1 MEQSLTMMLL
11 QSIAAL
17 AGVLAL
23 FALFVWGMK
32 RFQNHTLSSST
43 SNMRVLQRL
52 SLDSRHSLIEVQR
65 GNKHYILSTSSVA
78 GVSLVESFE
87 AEPVERPDIERFKT
101 VQQTSDD

>member
-1 MEQSLTMMLL
+1 MEQSLTIMLL

-23 FALFVWGMK
+23 FAVFVWGMK
-32 RFQNHTLSSST
+32 RFQNHTLSSNAS
-43 SNMRVLQRL
+43 SMRVLQRL

-78 GVSLVESFE
+78 GVSVIESFE
-87 AEPVERPDIERFKT
+87 GAPADVFDAVE
-101 VQQTSDD
+101 QTSDD

>member
-32 RFQNHTLSSST
+32 RFQNHTLSSNASG
-43 SNMRVLQRL
+43 MRVLQRL
-52 SLDSRHSLIEVQR
+52 SLDAKHSLIEVQR

-78 GVSLVESFE
+78 GVSVIESFE
-87 AEPVERPDIERFKT
+87 KKPVDASEIVE
-101 VQQTSDD
+101 QTPND

>member
-23 FALFVWGMK
+23 FAVFVWGMK
-32 RFQNHTLSSST
+32 RFQNHTLSSNG

-52 SLDSRHSLIEVQR
+52 SLDSRHSLVEVQR

-78 GVSLVESFE
+78 GVTIIESFE
-87 AEPVERPDIERFKT
+87 QELVEASEKS
-101 VQQTSDD
+101 TSQISND

>member
-23 FALFVWGMK
+23 FAVFVWGMK
-32 RFQNHTLSSST
+32 RFQKHTLSSNT
-43 SNMRVLQRL
+43 PNMRVLQRL

-78 GVSLVESFE
+78 GVSMIESFAGE
-87 AEPVERPDIERFKT
+87 TVADVEIKVD
-101 VQQTSDD
+101 TSDD

>member
-1 MEQSLTMMLL
+1 MEQGLTMMLV

-23 FALFVWGMK
+23 FSLFVWGMK
-32 RFQNHTLSSST
+32 RFQNHTLSSNRSG
-43 SNMRVLQRL
+43 MRVLQRL

-78 GVSLVESFE
+78 GVSVIESFE
-87 AEPVERPDIERFKT
+87 EMPADASEIAEKI
-101 VQQTSDD
+101 SDD

>member
-1 MEQSLTMMLL
+1 MEQSLTMMLM

-32 RFQNHTLSSST
+32 RFQNHTLSSNGSG
-43 SNMRVLQRL
+43 MRVLQRL
-52 SLDSRHSLIEVQR
+52 SLDSRHSLLEVQR

-78 GVSLVESFE
+78 GVSVIESFE
-87 AEPVERPDIERFKT
+87 EMPAE
-101 VQQTSDD
+101 TSEIMGKISDV

>member
-32 RFQNHTLSSST
+32 RFQSHTLSGNT

-65 GNKHYILSTSSVA
+65 GNKHYILSTSSAA
-78 GVSLVESFE
+78 GVSMIESFE
-87 AEPVERPDIERFKT
+87 VEPVDVLKIEE
-101 VQQTSDD
+101 QTSDD

>member
-1 MEQSLTMMLL
+1 MEQSLTMMLM

-32 RFQNHTLSSST
+32 RFQNHTLSSHGSG
-43 SNMRVLQRL
+43 MRVLQRL

-78 GVSLVESFE
+78 GVSVIESFE
-87 AEPVERPDIERFKT
+87 EMAADASEIAEKI
-101 VQQTSDD
+101 SDD

>member
-32 RFQNHTLSSST
+32 RFQSHTLSSNT

-52 SLDSRHSLIEVQR
+52 SLDSRHSLIEVQH
-65 GNKHYILSTSSVA
+65 GNKHYILSTSSA
-78 GVSLVESFE
+78 EGVNLIESFE
-87 AEPVERPDIERFKT
+87 AESIEDSEMK
-101 VQQTSDD
+101 VQTLDD

>member
-1 MEQSLTMMLL
+1 MMLL

-32 RFQNHTLSSST
+32 RFQNHTLSSGT

-65 GNKHYILSTSSVA
+65 GDKHYILSISSVA
-78 GVSLVESFE
+78 GVSVVESFR
-87 AEPVERPDIERFKT
+87 AEPVDMPDIHRPDSEGKI
-101 VQQTSDD
+101 SDD

>member
-32 RFQNHTLSSST
+32 RFQNHSLSSNASG
-43 SNMRVLQRL
+43 MRVLQRL
-52 SLDSRHSLIEVQR
+52 SLDSKHSLIEVQR
-65 GNKHYILSTSSVA
+65 GNKHYILSISSVA
-78 GVSLVESFE
+78 GVSVIESFE
-87 AEPVERPDIERFKT
+87 KEPVDVSEIVE
-101 VQQTSDD
+101 QTADD

>member
-1 MEQSLTMMLL
+1 MMLL

-32 RFQNHTLSSST
+32 RFQSHTLSSST

-52 SLDSRHSLIEVQR
+52 SLDSRHSLIEVQH
-65 GNKHYILSTSSVA
+65 GNKHYILSTSSAA
-78 GVSLVESFE
+78 GVSMIESFE
-87 AEPVERPDIERFKT
+87 EESVDTPKIEE
-101 VQQTSDD
+101 QISDD

>member
-1 MEQSLTMMLL
+1 MMLL

-32 RFQNHTLSSST
+32 RFQGHTLSSNT

-65 GNKHYILSTSSVA
+65 GNKHYILSTSSAA
-78 GVSLVESFE
+78 GVSMIESFE
-87 AEPVERPDIERFKT
+87 VESVDAPKIEE
-101 VQQTSDD
+101 QISDD

>member
-23 FALFVWGMK
+23 FAAFVWGMK
-32 RFQNHTLSSST
+32 RFQHHTLCTSA

-52 SLDSRHSLIEVQR
+52 SLDTRHSLVEVQR
-65 GNKHYILSTSSVA
+65 GNKHYILSTSTAA
-78 GVSLVESFE
+78 GVHLIESFDS
-87 AEPVERPDIERFKT
+87 EPIDSPNI
-101 VQQTSDD
+101 VQQASND

>member
-23 FALFVWGMK
+23 FAVFVWGMK
-32 RFQNHTLSSST
+32 RFQNHTLSSNG

-52 SLDSRHSLIEVQR
+52 SLDSRHSLVEVQR

-78 GVSLVESFE
+78 GVTIIESFE
-87 AEPVERPDIERFKT
+87 QELVEASEKSASQ
-101 VQQTSDD
+101 VSDD

>member
-23 FALFVWGMK
+23 FALFIWAMK
-32 RFQNHTLSSST
+32 RFQNHTLSSNAS
-43 SNMRVLQRL
+43 SMRVLQRL

-78 GVSLVESFE
+78 GVSVIESFE
-87 AEPVERPDIERFKT
+87 GTATDVSEIVK
-101 VQQTSDD
+101 QTADD